1 MNLPKIVEETFYPFI
16 IQYLQDLG
24 FKAIGVTKVDEQYP
38 DTLFQVNSLS
48 FLIEVKFGKPTIG
61 LSAVAQAYDYAKN

>member
-1 MNLPKIVEETFYPFI
+1 MNLPKIIEETFYPFI

-48 FLIEVKFGKPTIG
+48 FLKFGKPTIG
-61 LSAVAQAYDYAKN
+61 LSAVAQAYDYAIN